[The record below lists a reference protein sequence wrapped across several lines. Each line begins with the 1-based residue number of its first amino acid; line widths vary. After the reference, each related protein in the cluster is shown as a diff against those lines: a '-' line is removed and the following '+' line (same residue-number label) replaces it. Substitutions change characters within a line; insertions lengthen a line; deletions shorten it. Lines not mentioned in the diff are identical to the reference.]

1 MQLQVLLEATPG
13 YVVTPCAA
21 CRLLQWAP
29 HARIV
34 LMIREPVSRAVSHFE
49 HCQRAHAGCLGGTK
63 SIDEFIGNELDEGQ
77 PLKCINQSFHGAL
90 ASSRGHR
97 KMLATKAAVKAMKNA
112 TQQRLNDLL
121 SAVTWQQC
129 YTGCVFASRRKGMR
143 CPGIDQD
150 VPASRGLYV
159 HQLRWWQELFPKNL
173 LVINYHKTMDDPH
186 QEIRRVLTFITSGNS
201 NSSSSEGTA
210 ANVEEF
216 LQQQGSEDEG
226 QDDAEEEEEEEA
238 APKEPVK
245 LKKVPG
251 VVKHERSEEVLHSG
265 QDVLHRL
272 HELYQAH
279 NAGLAELL
287 LDMGQEHALYN
298 STAVFPD
305 PWEDLKLARR
315 TNKA

>member
-29 HARIV
+29 HTSIV
-34 LMIREPVSRAVSHFE
+34 MMIREPVSRAVSHFE
-49 HCQRAHAGCLGGTK
+49 HCQRAHLGCLGKTK
-63 SIDEFIGNELDEGQ
+63 SIEEFVGNELDDGQ
-77 PLKCINQSFHGAL
+77 PLKCMNQSFYGAL
-90 ASSRGHR
+90 AGRSGHR
-97 KMLATKAAVKAMKNA
+97 RMLATKAAVKAIRNA
-112 TQQRLNDLL
+112 TQQRLNALL
-121 SAVTWQQC
+121 PAVTWQQC
-129 YTGCVFASRRKGMR
+129 FTGCVFASRRQGMR

-173 LVINYHKTMDDPH
+173 MVVNYHKVMDDPH
-186 QEIRRVLTFITSGNS
+186 QEIRRVLAFITSG
-201 NSSSSEGTA
+201 SSDKGSTA
-210 ANVEEF
+210 IIEEF
-216 LQQQGSEDEG
+216 LQQGSEEEG
-226 QDDAEEEEEEEA
+226 QDDAEEEQEEEEKA
-238 APKEPVK
+238 APKAEPVK

-265 QDVLHRL
+265 QNVLRRL
-272 HELYQAH
+272 HELYTAH

-298 STAVFPD
+298 STSVFPD